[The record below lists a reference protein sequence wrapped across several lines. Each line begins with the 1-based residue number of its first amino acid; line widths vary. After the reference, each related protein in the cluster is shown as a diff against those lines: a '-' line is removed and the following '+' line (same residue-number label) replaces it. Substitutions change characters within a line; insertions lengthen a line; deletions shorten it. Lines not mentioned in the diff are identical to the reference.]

1 MLTIQRD
8 ILIRFSVAVGILALA
23 GSVSGALSVEEQVKK
38 LAARYA
44 QVEDQLARS
53 VRYASRDD
61 KGNSEQ
67 ACFNGADDLIKL
79 AVESHDGDVREL
91 TEYFALDFDND
102 YDGMFMLVR
111 KETPAPDGGVQVEES
126 RKYFG
131 EEKNGGNGVL
141 IRELRKSARF
151 KPGEPTDTVRTP
163 NVTVDL
169 TKKVNQPTEE
179 QLREML
185 NAPTK
190 MAEELRKGA
199 PEFDPSANIKGD
211 SDNYRVIHGS
221 ASPDG
226 RFAIALGFARESIDW
241 DALYDKETESYNA
254 ESEEDIR
261 NYVVDLAQKKIL
273 GQTGAGWTGTRRR
286 YNHPECV
293 VTWSPDSSFF
303 VQLLANKWASDDCVA
318 GKIASGPKFVGD
330 VNLLKTLTP
339 KIYAFVKKRFDPEE
353 GGALSFYNEKVT
365 NNGAVEMKAYE
376 YTPSGERK
384 GETNFAVSVRLQLR
398 ETPKGLSIEG
408 VNIRRLPNER
418 RTKIPRRT
426 RLGRRG
432 ARLCWFH
439 F

>member
-23 GSVSGALSVEEQVKK
+23 GSVSGALSVDEQVKK

-67 ACFNGADDLIKL
+67 AWFNGADDLIKL

-131 EEKNGGNGVL
+131 EEKSGGNGVL

-221 ASPDG
+221 ASPEG

-273 GQTGAGWTGTRRR
+273 GQTSAGWIGTRRR

-318 GKIASGPKFVGD
+318 GKIASGPKFVGA

-339 KIYAFVKKRFDPEE
+339 KIYAFVKRRFDPEE

-365 NNGAVEMKAYE
+365 NDGAVEMKAYE

-398 ETPKGLSIEG
+398 ETPKGLSIEA
-408 VNIRRLPNER
+408 VNMRRLPKER
-418 RTKIPRRT
+418 
-426 RLGRRG
+426 
-432 ARLCWFH
+432 
-439 F
+439 

>member
-23 GSVSGALSVEEQVKK
+23 GSVSGALSVDEQVKK

-67 ACFNGADDLIKL
+67 AWFNGADDLIKL

-131 EEKNGGNGVL
+131 EEKSGGNGVL

-221 ASPDG
+221 ASPEG

-273 GQTGAGWTGTRRR
+273 GQTSAGWIGTRRR

-318 GKIASGPKFVGD
+318 GKIASGPKFVGA

-365 NNGAVEMKAYE
+365 NDGAVEMKAEE
-376 YTPSGERK
+376 YTSSGERK
-384 GETNFAVSVRLQLR
+384 GETNFSVSVRLRLR

-408 VNIRRLPNER
+408 VNMRRLPNER
-418 RTKIPRRT
+418 
-426 RLGRRG
+426 
-432 ARLCWFH
+432 
-439 F
+439 

>member
-23 GSVSGALSVEEQVKK
+23 GSVSGALSVDEQVKK

-53 VRYASRDD
+53 VRYASRND
-61 KGNSEQ
+61 KGDSEQ
-67 ACFNGADDLIKL
+67 AWFNGADDLIKL
-79 AVESHDGDVREL
+79 AVESRDGNERKL

-111 KETPAPDGGVQVEES
+111 KETPATDGGVQVEES

-131 EEKNGGNGVL
+131 EEKSGGNGVL
-141 IRELRKSARF
+141 IRELRKSAHF
-151 KPGEPTDTVRTP
+151 KPGEPTDTVHTP

-169 TKKVNQPTEE
+169 TKKSNQPTEDE
-179 QLREML
+179 LREML

-199 PEFDPSANIKGD
+199 PEFDPFANVKGD
-211 SDNYRVIHGS
+211 SDKYRVIHGS
-221 ASPDG
+221 ASLDG
-226 RFAIALGFARESIDW
+226 RFAIALGFAREKIDW
-241 DALYDKETESYNA
+241 DALYDKEFGSYYVEGGA
-254 ESEEDIR
+254 EDIR
-261 NYVVDLAQKKIL
+261 KY
-273 GQTGAGWTGTRRR
+273 
-286 YNHPECV
+286 V

-303 VQLLANKWASDDCVA
+303 VQLLANKWSSDDCVA
-318 GKIASGPKFVGD
+318 GKIATGPKFVGT

-339 KIYAFVKKRFDPEE
+339 KIYAFVKRRFDPEE

-365 NNGAVEMKAYE
+365 NDGAVEMKAEE
-376 YTPSGERK
+376 YTSSGERK
-384 GETNFAVSVRLQLR
+384 GETNFSVSVRLRLR

-418 RTKIPRRT
+418 
-426 RLGRRG
+426 
-432 ARLCWFH
+432 
-439 F
+439 

>member
-261 NYVVDLAQKKIL
+261 NYVVDLAEKKIL
-273 GQTGAGWTGTRRR
+273 GQTGAGWIGTRRR

-293 VTWSPDSSFF
+293 VTWSADSSFF

-330 VNLLKTLTP
+330 VNLLKTLSP
-339 KIYAFVKKRFDPEE
+339 KIYAFVKRRFDPEE

-365 NNGAVEMKAYE
+365 NDGAVEMKAYE

-398 ETPKGLSIEG
+398 ETPKGLSIEA
-408 VNIRRLPNER
+408 VNMRRLPKER
-418 RTKIPRRT
+418 
-426 RLGRRG
+426 
-432 ARLCWFH
+432 
-439 F
+439 

>member
-1 MLTIQRD
+1 M
-8 ILIRFSVAVGILALA
+8 
-23 GSVSGALSVEEQVKK
+23 KK

-53 VRYASRDD
+53 VRYASGDD

-67 ACFNGADDLIKL
+67 AWFNGADDLIKL
-79 AVESHDGDVREL
+79 AVESHEGGVREL

-111 KETPAPDGGVQVEES
+111 KETPGPDGGTRVEES

-131 EEKNGGNGVL
+131 EGKRGGNGDL
-141 IRELRKSARF
+141 IRELRKSAHF
-151 KPGEPTDTVRTP
+151 KPGEPTDTVHTP

-169 TKKVNQPTEE
+169 GKKSNQPTEDE
-179 QLREML
+179 LLEML

-199 PEFDPSANIKGD
+199 PEFDPFANVTGD
-211 SDNYRVIHGS
+211 SDKYRVIHGS

-226 RFAIALGFARESIDW
+226 RFAIALGFAREKIDW
-241 DALYDKETESYNA
+241 DALYDQELGSYYVEGGA
-254 ESEEDIR
+254 EDIR

-273 GQTGAGWTGTRRR
+273 GQTGTGWIGTRRR

-293 VTWSPDSSFF
+293 VTWSPESGFF
-303 VQLLANKWASDDCVA
+303 VQLLSNKWASDDCVA
-318 GKIASGPKFVGD
+318 GKITSGPKFVGA
-330 VNLLKTLTP
+330 VNLLKTLSP

-353 GGALSFYNEKVT
+353 GGSLSFYNEKVT
-365 NNGAVEMKAYE
+365 NDGAVEMKADE
-376 YTPSGERK
+376 YISGGDRK
-384 GETNFAVSVRLQLR
+384 GDTNFGVSVRLRLR

-408 VNIRRLPNER
+408 VNIRRVPNE
-418 RTKIPRRT
+418 
-426 RLGRRG
+426 
-432 ARLCWFH
+432 
-439 F
+439 